1 MDIKKIYLVYFS
13 PGGNT
18 EKVVKLIGTKLA
30 GELDAEAYAIDFT
43 LPEMRNV
50 QYSFDE
56 DALVIFGM
64 PTYAGRV
71 PNKLLAFLQDG
82 FKGNATK
89 AVAVTTFGNRSF
101 DSSLTELSLE
111 LYKNGFDIFAAAS
124 FACQHHFSKVIGT
137 ARPDDDD
144 IAEIEKFAL
153 SIAQWLSKSEA
164 NSIEQRNILA
174 ESEVKPYYIPL
185 GEDMQPVKF
194 LKAVPKTV
202 EELCD
207 GCGVCVK
214 ACPVAS
220 ISSDYMTI
228 TGPCIKCQ
236 ACIIKCHS
244 GAKYFDDEAFLSHV
258 RMLETNYT
266 KRAANFALIEK
277 TAEV

>member
-43 LPEMRNV
+43 SPEMRNA

-111 LYKNGFDIFAAAS
+111 LYKKRILISLQQLSFCLSASLLQSNRNG
-124 FACQHHFSKVIGT
+124 
-137 ARPDDDD
+137 
-144 IAEIEKFAL
+144 
-153 SIAQWLSKSEA
+153 
-164 NSIEQRNILA
+164 
-174 ESEVKPYYIPL
+174 
-185 GEDMQPVKF
+185 
-194 LKAVPKTV
+194 KT
-202 EELCD
+202 
-207 GCGVCVK
+207 
-214 ACPVAS
+214 
-220 ISSDYMTI
+220 
-228 TGPCIKCQ
+228 
-236 ACIIKCHS
+236 
-244 GAKYFDDEAFLSHV
+244 
-258 RMLETNYT
+258 R
-266 KRAANFALIEK
+266 R
-277 TAEV
+277 

>member
-43 LPEMRNV
+43 SPEMRNA

-101 DSSLTELSLE
+101 DGSLISLQQ
-111 LYKNGFDIFAAAS
+111 L
-124 FACQHHFSKVIGT
+124 HLPV
-137 ARPDDDD
+137 
-144 IAEIEKFAL
+144 
-153 SIAQWLSKSEA
+153 SIIS
-164 NSIEQRNILA
+164 
-174 ESEVKPYYIPL
+174 
-185 GEDMQPVKF
+185 
-194 LKAVPKTV
+194 PK
-202 EELCD
+202 
-207 GCGVCVK
+207 
-214 ACPVAS
+214 
-220 ISSDYMTI
+220 
-228 TGPCIKCQ
+228 
-236 ACIIKCHS
+236 
-244 GAKYFDDEAFLSHV
+244 
-258 RMLETNYT
+258 
-266 KRAANFALIEK
+266 
-277 TAEV
+277 